1 MNSGNY
7 KLFKDYMLSCNSDS
21 AHDKDHIY
29 RVLYV
34 ALDIANHEKNVNYD
48 VLICACLLH
57 DIGRREQ
64 FEDPT
69 ICHAAIGSEKAYE
82 FLIGEGF
89 HIDYAK
95 EVSACIK
102 AHRFRT
108 DVKPESLE
116 AKILFDADKIDATGT
131 LGIART
137 IFYKGQVSE
146 PLYSLMPDG
155 QVSDGTNDSTPSFFQ
170 EYRYK
175 LEGLYVNFYTK
186 RGAEIALERQASA
199 KHFYMNMLSEVRSSF
214 GVGRELLY
222 KHLCEFEKEECP

>member
-1 MNSGNY
+1 LNSRNY
-7 KLFKDYMLSCNSDS
+7 KLFEDYMLSCNNDS

-34 ALDIANHEKNVNYD
+34 ALDIASHEKHVDYD

-64 FEDPT
+64 FEDPAL
-69 ICHAAIGSEKAYE
+69 CHAAVGSEKAYK

-89 HIDYAK
+89 SIDYAEK
-95 EVSACIK
+95 VSACIK

-108 DVKPESLE
+108 DAKPESLE

-137 IFYKGQVSE
+137 ILYKGRQSE
-146 PLYSLMPDG
+146 PLYSLLPDG
-155 QVSDGTNDSTPSFFQ
+155 QVSDGTNDSVSSFFH
-170 EYRYK
+170 EYKYK
-175 LEGLYVNFYTK
+175 LERLYDNFYTR
-186 RGAEIALERQASA
+186 RGAEIARERQASA
-199 KHFYMNMLSEVRSSF
+199 QHFYMSMLNEVQSSYGF
-214 GVGRELLY
+214 GRVLLN
-222 KHLCEFEKEECP
+222 KHLSD